1 MEMDVEFEGFLR
13 RSNLADNTIK
23 AYLYAVKQYC
33 SRYEKVTKSNLQKY
47 KLFLLENY
55 KPKTVNLRIRAVNC
69 YLEAIGKEKLALSS
83 VKVQQKTYLENVISD
98 ADYMYFKECL
108 RRDGEWFW
116 YFVIRFMAATGA
128 RVSEL
133 VQIKAEHVQTGY
145 LDLYSKGGK
154 IRRIYIP
161 SALREEAMQWIKYR
175 GIESGFPVLKP
186 FGRPHY
192 HQGNRRAAEEI
203 RCPLRDTR
211 GSGLSPFLPPP
222 VREEFP
228 GEILRHRASG
238 RFNGA

>member
-98 ADYMYFKECL
+98 AD
-108 RRDGEWFW
+108 
-116 YFVIRFMAATGA
+116 
-128 RVSEL
+128 
-133 VQIKAEHVQTGY
+133 
-145 LDLYSKGGK
+145 
-154 IRRIYIP
+154 
-161 SALREEAMQWIKYR
+161 
-175 GIESGFPVLKP
+175 
-186 FGRPHY
+186 
-192 HQGNRRAAEEI
+192 
-203 RCPLRDTR
+203 
-211 GSGLSPFLPPP
+211 
-222 VREEFP
+222 
-228 GEILRHRASG
+228 
-238 RFNGA
+238 